1 MQHKHMVYLLRIA
14 TDQAT
19 ALLFLQVA
27 FVLCDRSVVQVA
39 LIPLTKATRVVFF
52 FVTTIVRQTRTC
64 DRENDDFKKM
74 TTRKPLYYLCM
85 VCAYLSHVVSYDK
98 NKKHSYDYLHT

>member
-39 LIPLTKATRVVFF
+39 LIPLTKPHGLCF

-64 DRENDDFKKM
+64 DRENGDFKKM

-85 VCAYLSHVVSYDK
+85 VCAYLSHVISYDK
-98 NKKHSYDYLHT
+98 K

>member
-19 ALLFLQVA
+19 ALLFLHVA
-27 FVLCDRSVVQVA
+27 FVLCDRSAVQVA
-39 LIPLTKATRVVFF
+39 LIPLTHKSHTGCVF

-85 VCAYLSHVVSYDK
+85 VCAYLSHVISYDK
-98 NKKHSYDYLHT
+98 K

>member
-1 MQHKHMVYLLRIA
+1 MQVKHMVYLLRIA

-19 ALLFLQVA
+19 ALLFLLVA
-27 FVLCDRSVVQVA
+27 FVLCDRSRSTSGTHTTHKSHTGCV
-39 LIPLTKATRVVFF
+39 F

-64 DRENDDFKKM
+64 DRENGDFKKM
-74 TTRKPLYYLCM
+74 TTRKPLYYICM

-98 NKKHSYDYLHT
+98 K

>member
-27 FVLCDRSVVQVA
+27 FVLCDRSRS
-39 LIPLTKATRVVFF
+39 TSGTHTTHKATRGCVF
-52 FVTTIVRQTRTC
+52 
-64 DRENDDFKKM
+64 
-74 TTRKPLYYLCM
+74 L
-85 VCAYLSHVVSYDK
+85 
-98 NKKHSYDYLHT
+98 